1 MVLAV
6 LNSTTSMSCVP
17 KNMWQYCWREIS
29 AVAYNLFSA
38 LSVKARDS
46 PSTCCVETN
55 IALLLACSNIT
66 VLATATTR
74 TIHFFFFRFIC
85 RPERTGPIKCSI
97 MCYFFFNPADLPT
110 VSHTHVQSIV
120 AVGQQGRTSEVSQAV
135 YEPEE
140 ELLLIVPVLHIAKEA
155 LQFIFTTYQQF
166 D

>member
-6 LNSTTSMSCVP
+6 LKLDNFDELCAKKTCGNTVGE
-17 KNMWQYCWREIS
+17 RFS

-74 TIHFFFFRFIC
+74 TIHFFFF
-85 RPERTGPIKCSI
+85 EGL
-97 MCYFFFNPADLPT
+97 YADQRGQAQ
-110 VSHTHVQSIV
+110 SNVQ
-120 AVGQQGRTSEVSQAV
+120 
-135 YEPEE
+135 
-140 ELLLIVPVLHIAKEA
+140 
-155 LQFIFTTYQQF
+155 
-166 D
+166 

>member
-74 TIHFFFFRFIC
+74 TIHFFFFL
-85 RPERTGPIKCSI
+85 GL
-97 MCYFFFNPADLPT
+97 YADQRGQAQ
-110 VSHTHVQSIV
+110 SNVQ
-120 AVGQQGRTSEVSQAV
+120 
-135 YEPEE
+135 
-140 ELLLIVPVLHIAKEA
+140 
-155 LQFIFTTYQQF
+155 
-166 D
+166 